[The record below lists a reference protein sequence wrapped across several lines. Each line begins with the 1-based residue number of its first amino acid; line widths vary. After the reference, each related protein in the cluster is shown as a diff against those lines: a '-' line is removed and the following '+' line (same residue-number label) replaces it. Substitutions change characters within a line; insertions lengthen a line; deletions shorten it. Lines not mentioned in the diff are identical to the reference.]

1 MVYSTEKFHSLLT
14 CRKLIVLRSVT
25 SLRQSPG
32 KQIGYLSCFS
42 CLSCLSSL
50 SVETT
55 SLFFAAKRK
64 GDDTEQAVEK
74 EG

>member
-1 MVYSTEKFHSLLT
+1 MNVTQAAGHKARW
-14 CRKLIVLRSVT
+14 RKEIT
-25 SLRQSPG
+25 KKKNTGLRQIHG
-32 KQIGYLSCFS
+32 KRKGFLSC
-42 CLSCLSSL
+42 L

>member
-1 MVYSTEKFHSLLT
+1 MT
-14 CRKLIVLRSVT
+14 SVT
-25 SLRQSPG
+25 GLKQIHG
-32 KQIGYLSCFS
+32 KQIG
-42 CLSCLSSL
+42 CLS
-50 SVETT
+50 VKTT